1 MQEEENT
8 TQVEQNQN
16 QTEEIQKQEEIQK
29 SFEESIKELRDT
41 YERKINDILLSKNKE
56 IEERDNVIKQ
66 LLIGEE
72 NEEKSTIVEKLNEKR
87 IFKKW

>member
-1 MQEEENT
+1 MQEQENT
-8 TQVEQNQN
+8 TEVEQNQN
-16 QTEEIQKQEEIQK
+16 QNQEENQK
-29 SFEESIKELRDT
+29 SFEESIKELRET

-66 LLIGEE
+66 LLIGED
-72 NEEKSTIVEKLNEKR
+72 NEEKSTIVEKINEKR

>member
-1 MQEEENT
+1 MQEQENT
-8 TQVEQNQN
+8 TKVEENQNQN
-16 QTEEIQKQEEIQK
+16 QEENQK
-29 SFEESIKELRDT
+29 SFEDSIKELRET

-66 LLIGEE
+66 LLIGED
-72 NEEKSTIVEKLNEKR
+72 NEEKSTIVEKINEKR

>member
-8 TQVEQNQN
+8 TEVEQNQN
-16 QTEEIQKQEEIQK
+16 QNQEENQK
-29 SFEESIKELRDT
+29 SFEESIKELRET

-66 LLIGEE
+66 LLIGED
-72 NEEKSTIVEKLNEKR
+72 NEEKSTIVEKINEKR

>member
-1 MQEEENT
+1 MQEQENT
-8 TQVEQNQN
+8 TQVDENQNQN
-16 QTEEIQKQEEIQK
+16 QNQEEIQK
-29 SFEESIKELRDT
+29 SFEDSIKELRET

-66 LLIGEE
+66 LLIGED
-72 NEEKSTIVEKLNEKR
+72 NEEKSTIVEKINEKR

>member
-1 MQEEENT
+1 MQEQENT
-8 TQVEQNQN
+8 TQVEENQNQN
-16 QTEEIQKQEEIQK
+16 QEEIQK
-29 SFEESIKELRDT
+29 SFEDSIKELRET

>member
-8 TQVEQNQN
+8 TEVEQNQN
-16 QTEEIQKQEEIQK
+16 QVQEENQK
-29 SFEESIKELRDT
+29 SFEESIKELRET

-72 NEEKSTIVEKLNEKR
+72 NEEKSTIVEKINEKR

>member
-1 MQEEENT
+1 MQEQENT
-8 TQVEQNQN
+8 TQVEENQN
-16 QTEEIQKQEEIQK
+16 QAQEENQK
-29 SFEESIKELRDT
+29 SFEESIKELRET

-66 LLIGEE
+66 LLIGED
-72 NEEKSTIVEKLNEKR
+72 NEEKSTIVEKINEKR

>member
-1 MQEEENT
+1 MQEDENT
-8 TQVEQNQN
+8 TEVEQNQS
-16 QTEEIQKQEEIQK
+16 QEENQK
-29 SFEESIKELRDT
+29 SFEESIKELRET

-66 LLIGEE
+66 LLIGED
-72 NEEKSTIVEKLNEKR
+72 NEEKSTIVEKINEKR

>member
-1 MQEEENT
+1 MQEQENT

-66 LLIGEE
+66 LLIGED

>member
-8 TQVEQNQN
+8 TEVEQNQN
-16 QTEEIQKQEEIQK
+16 QEENQK
-29 SFEESIKELRDT
+29 SFEESIKELRET

-66 LLIGEE
+66 LLIGED
-72 NEEKSTIVEKLNEKR
+72 NEEKSTIVEKINEKR

>member
-1 MQEEENT
+1 MQEQET
-8 TQVEQNQN
+8 TTEVEQNQN
-16 QTEEIQKQEEIQK
+16 QSQEENQK
-29 SFEESIKELRDT
+29 SFEESIKELRET

-66 LLIGEE
+66 LLIGED
-72 NEEKSTIVEKLNEKR
+72 NEEKSTIVEKINEKR

>member
-1 MQEEENT
+1 MQEQENT
-8 TQVEQNQN
+8 TEVEQNQN
-16 QTEEIQKQEEIQK
+16 QTQEENQK
-29 SFEESIKELRDT
+29 SFEESIKELRET

-66 LLIGEE
+66 LLIGED
-72 NEEKSTIVEKLNEKR
+72 NEEKSTIVEKINEKR

>member
-1 MQEEENT
+1 MQEQENT
-8 TQVEQNQN
+8 TEVEQNQN
-16 QTEEIQKQEEIQK
+16 QEENQK
-29 SFEESIKELRDT
+29 SFEESIKELRET

-66 LLIGEE
+66 LLIGED
-72 NEEKSTIVEKLNEKR
+72 NEEKSTIVEKINEKR

>member
-8 TQVEQNQN
+8 TEVEQNQN
-16 QTEEIQKQEEIQK
+16 QTQEENQK
-29 SFEESIKELRDT
+29 SFEESIKELRET

-66 LLIGEE
+66 LLIGED
-72 NEEKSTIVEKLNEKR
+72 NEEKSTIVEKINEKR

>member
-8 TQVEQNQN
+8 TEVEQNQN
-16 QTEEIQKQEEIQK
+16 QNQSQEENQK
-29 SFEESIKELRDT
+29 SFEESIKELRET

-66 LLIGEE
+66 LLIGED
-72 NEEKSTIVEKLNEKR
+72 NEEKSTIVEKINEKR

>member
-1 MQEEENT
+1 MQEQENT
-8 TQVEQNQN
+8 AHVEENQN
-16 QTEEIQKQEEIQK
+16 QTQEENQK
-29 SFEESIKELRDT
+29 SFEDSIKELRET

-66 LLIGEE
+66 LLIGED

-87 IFKKW
+87 MFKKW

>member
-1 MQEEENT
+1 MQEQENT
-8 TQVEQNQN
+8 TQVDENQNQN
-16 QTEEIQKQEEIQK
+16 QEEIQK

>member
-1 MQEEENT
+1 MQEQENT
-8 TQVEQNQN
+8 TQVDENQN
-16 QTEEIQKQEEIQK
+16 QTQTQEENQK
-29 SFEESIKELRDT
+29 SFEDSIKELRET

-66 LLIGEE
+66 LLIGED

>member
-8 TQVEQNQN
+8 TEVEQNQN
-16 QTEEIQKQEEIQK
+16 QSQEENQK
-29 SFEESIKELRDT
+29 SFEESIKELRET

-66 LLIGEE
+66 LLIGED
-72 NEEKSTIVEKLNEKR
+72 NEEKSTIVEKINEKR

>member
-1 MQEEENT
+1 MQEQENT
-8 TQVEQNQN
+8 TQVEENQNQN
-16 QTEEIQKQEEIQK
+16 QEENQK
-29 SFEESIKELRDT
+29 SFEDSIKELRET

-66 LLIGEE
+66 LLIGED

-87 IFKKW
+87 MFKKW

>member
-1 MQEEENT
+1 MQEQENT
-8 TQVEQNQN
+8 TEVEQNQN
-16 QTEEIQKQEEIQK
+16 QNQNQEENQK
-29 SFEESIKELRDT
+29 SFEESIKELRET

-66 LLIGEE
+66 LLIGED
-72 NEEKSTIVEKLNEKR
+72 NEEKSTIVEKINEKR

>member
-1 MQEEENT
+1 MQEQENT
-8 TQVEQNQN
+8 TQVEENQNQN
-16 QTEEIQKQEEIQK
+16 QNQEEIQK
-29 SFEESIKELRDT
+29 SFEDSIKELRET

-66 LLIGEE
+66 LLIGED

>member
-1 MQEEENT
+1 MQEQENT
-8 TQVEQNQN
+8 TQVDENQN
-16 QTEEIQKQEEIQK
+16 QSQEENQK
-29 SFEESIKELRDT
+29 SFEDSIKELRDT

>member
-1 MQEEENT
+1 MQEQENT
-8 TQVEQNQN
+8 TEVEQNQN
-16 QTEEIQKQEEIQK
+16 QTQTQEENQK
-29 SFEESIKELRDT
+29 SFEDSIKELRET

-66 LLIGEE
+66 LLIGED

>member
-1 MQEEENT
+1 MQEQENT
-8 TQVEQNQN
+8 TQVEENQNQN
-16 QTEEIQKQEEIQK
+16 QEENQK
-29 SFEESIKELRDT
+29 SFEDSIKELRET

-66 LLIGEE
+66 LLIGED
-72 NEEKSTIVEKLNEKR
+72 NEEKSTIVEKINEKR

>member
-1 MQEEENT
+1 MQEQENT
-8 TQVEQNQN
+8 TEVEQNQN
-16 QTEEIQKQEEIQK
+16 QTQEENQK
-29 SFEESIKELRDT
+29 SFEESIKELKET

-66 LLIGEE
+66 LLIGED
-72 NEEKSTIVEKLNEKR
+72 NEEKSTIVEKINEKR

>member
-1 MQEEENT
+1 MQEQENT
-8 TQVEQNQN
+8 TEVEQNQN
-16 QTEEIQKQEEIQK
+16 QNQEENQK
-29 SFEESIKELRDT
+29 SFEDSIKELRET

-66 LLIGEE
+66 LLIGEN
-72 NEEKSTIVEKLNEKR
+72 NEEKSTIVEKINEKR